1 MVPVRF
7 HIHTSRLL
15 RSLAGTCISLALCF
29 LLYTVLDVN
38 VLDHLAPQDDE
49 ADVINYFYSI
59 ENRGPDTEAYS
70 CFYDDRIVLFDL
82 EGEKSRAAI
91 AEAIER
97 IDACAPAAILL
108 DVIFPAAATTDTAED
123 RRLRNA
129 VTEAR
134 NLYAACRLT
143 DGETERSFFV
153 TDGNIPEGLVNRLT
167 YFRPAETEEGDTIPY
182 LPYLAT
188 GTTGTPDPYRTV
200 NYFDKEFFTTGIS
213 QPLLPDDI
221 RGRFVLVGDLKDLRD
236 THDMPF
242 RIGGTHR
249 VPGTVLLAHTLST
262 ILHDTW
268 VVKLAPVWG
277 AAAAFVLTF
286 LFTYF
291 CYAVRESRRLH
302 PRWANFIES
311 AARIL
316 LIVLLM
322 LAGYCLFSKY
332 GVVLNLVYTMF
343 ALALTGFAADIVELA
358 GWVRGRHR
366 TRKRSGRTKKTQQM
380 KRTIRK
386 MLGLLVSLFL
396 AGTLSAQSYR
406 VASVNGDAHCLRA
419 GQWDALTPR
428 ETLSAED
435 IVRIGKH
442 SVLSVIDRD
451 GNRLYA
457 LKEQEEAPLAEIIEA
472 QRRSAL
478 GRFATN
484 FLRALTRGDTE
495 NQPRSD
501 RILQRPQRR
510 RSHPCRRR
518 HPRLPVGLPPV
529 DGAGGR
535 TDRSGNQRPR
545 PDGPTFLFRITNRGD
560 IPLFVN
566 VLDIASDGSL
576 YDCLPI
582 DEGGTMLHLLVPGN
596 STVDFR
602 QYPMEFSEPAGT
614 DLLVLTAYD
623 RPFDLRRVAEALGM
637 NRPADASPD
646 GVGIFRMPLEVT
658 NP

>member
-91 AEAIER
+91 AEAIEC

-167 YFRPAETEEGDTIPY
+167 YFRPAETEQGDTIPY

-200 NYFDKEFFTTGIS
+200 KYFDKEFFTTGIS

-358 GWVRGRHR
+358 GWVRGKHR
-366 TRKRSGRTKKTQQM
+366 TRKRSGRTKKNAT
-380 KRTIRK
+380 
-386 MLGLLVSLFL
+386 
-396 AGTLSAQSYR
+396 
-406 VASVNGDAHCLRA
+406 D
-419 GQWDALTPR
+419 
-428 ETLSAED
+428 ETD
-435 IVRIGKH
+435 
-442 SVLSVIDRD
+442 
-451 GNRLYA
+451 
-457 LKEQEEAPLAEIIEA
+457 
-472 QRRSAL
+472 
-478 GRFATN
+478 
-484 FLRALTRGDTE
+484 
-495 NQPRSD
+495 
-501 RILQRPQRR
+501 
-510 RSHPCRRR
+510 
-518 HPRLPVGLPPV
+518 
-529 DGAGGR
+529 
-535 TDRSGNQRPR
+535 
-545 PDGPTFLFRITNRGD
+545 
-560 IPLFVN
+560 
-566 VLDIASDGSL
+566 
-576 YDCLPI
+576 
-582 DEGGTMLHLLVPGN
+582 
-596 STVDFR
+596 
-602 QYPMEFSEPAGT
+602 
-614 DLLVLTAYD
+614 
-623 RPFDLRRVAEALGM
+623 
-637 NRPADASPD
+637 
-646 GVGIFRMPLEVT
+646 

>member
-167 YFRPAETEEGDTIPY
+167 YFRPAETEQGDTIPY

-262 ILHDTW
+262 ILHDT
-268 VVKLAPVWG
+268 
-277 AAAAFVLTF
+277 
-286 LFTYF
+286 
-291 CYAVRESRRLH
+291 
-302 PRWANFIES
+302 
-311 AARIL
+311 
-316 LIVLLM
+316 
-322 LAGYCLFSKY
+322 
-332 GVVLNLVYTMF
+332 
-343 ALALTGFAADIVELA
+343 
-358 GWVRGRHR
+358 
-366 TRKRSGRTKKTQQM
+366 
-380 KRTIRK
+380 
-386 MLGLLVSLFL
+386 
-396 AGTLSAQSYR
+396 
-406 VASVNGDAHCLRA
+406 
-419 GQWDALTPR
+419 
-428 ETLSAED
+428 
-435 IVRIGKH
+435 
-442 SVLSVIDRD
+442 
-451 GNRLYA
+451 
-457 LKEQEEAPLAEIIEA
+457 
-472 QRRSAL
+472 
-478 GRFATN
+478 
-484 FLRALTRGDTE
+484 
-495 NQPRSD
+495 
-501 RILQRPQRR
+501 
-510 RSHPCRRR
+510 
-518 HPRLPVGLPPV
+518 
-529 DGAGGR
+529 
-535 TDRSGNQRPR
+535 
-545 PDGPTFLFRITNRGD
+545 
-560 IPLFVN
+560 
-566 VLDIASDGSL
+566 
-576 YDCLPI
+576 
-582 DEGGTMLHLLVPGN
+582 
-596 STVDFR
+596 
-602 QYPMEFSEPAGT
+602 
-614 DLLVLTAYD
+614 
-623 RPFDLRRVAEALGM
+623 
-637 NRPADASPD
+637 
-646 GVGIFRMPLEVT
+646 
-658 NP
+658 

>member
-1 MVPVRF
+1 M
-7 HIHTSRLL
+7 
-15 RSLAGTCISLALCF
+15 
-29 LLYTVLDVN
+29 
-38 VLDHLAPQDDE
+38 
-49 ADVINYFYSI
+49 
-59 ENRGPDTEAYS
+59 
-70 CFYDDRIVLFDL
+70 
-82 EGEKSRAAI
+82 
-91 AEAIER
+91 
-97 IDACAPAAILL
+97 
-108 DVIFPAAATTDTAED
+108 
-123 RRLRNA
+123 
-129 VTEAR
+129 
-134 NLYAACRLT
+134 
-143 DGETERSFFV
+143 

-167 YFRPAETEEGDTIPY
+167 YFRPAETEQGDTIPY

-358 GWVRGRHR
+358 GWVRGKHR

-428 ETLSAED
+428 ETLSTAD

-472 QRRSAL
+472 QRRSAPRPFRHQFPA
-478 GRFATN
+478 GTDPR
-484 FLRALTRGDTE
+484 RYGK

-501 RILQRPQRR
+501 RILQGPQRR

-518 HPRLPVGLPPV
+518 HPPTT
-529 DGAGGR
+529 GR
-535 TDRSGNQRPR
+535 
-545 PDGPTFLFRITNRGD
+545 PTPCRWCWWTNRPERKSAAAPRWADVSFPHHQPGRYPAVRQCSGHRLGRK
-560 IPLFVN
+560 PL
-566 VLDIASDGSL
+566 
-576 YDCLPI
+576 
-582 DEGGTMLHLLVPGN
+582 
-596 STVDFR
+596 
-602 QYPMEFSEPAGT
+602 
-614 DLLVLTAYD
+614 
-623 RPFDLRRVAEALGM
+623 
-637 NRPADASPD
+637 
-646 GVGIFRMPLEVT
+646 
-658 NP
+658 